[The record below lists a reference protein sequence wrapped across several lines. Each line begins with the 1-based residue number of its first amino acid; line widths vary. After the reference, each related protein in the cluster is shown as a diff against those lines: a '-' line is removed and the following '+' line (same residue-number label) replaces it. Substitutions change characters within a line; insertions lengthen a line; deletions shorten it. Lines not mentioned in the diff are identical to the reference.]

1 MRWRLEGADGQ
12 GALFDTV
19 ERVPGRGEFRGMEFL
34 HVRAGRLINSLPARS
49 RLPFRHTVN
58 VYRGCSHACSYC
70 FARPTHDY
78 LDLDIDEGFDR
89 TIVVKTN
96 AVERLRAE
104 LAPSRWRGEP
114 IAMGTNTDPYQRCE
128 GKYRLTQGVI
138 EVLSAARNPFSI
150 LTKSTLVLRDADLL
164 AEAAA
169 RTQVGLTFSVGTLD
183 EGVWRATEPGAPP
196 PWKRIEAIARL
207 RERGVEAGVLVA
219 PVIPGL
225 SDGADQIEAVVEA
238 ATAAGAT
245 SVGGGMPVFLK
256 PGVREVF
263 LRRLAGTHPHLVE
276 RYERAYG
283 GGRVHPAAAVR
294 DDVRRKL
301 DAALSKHRPASAV
314 RIRRWRPVEQPPPD
328 PAPPEPAEQLSLG
341 V

>member
-1 MRWRLEGADGQ
+1 MRWKLEGADGQ

-34 HVRAGRLINSLPARS
+34 HVRAGRLINTLPPGP
-49 RLPFRHTVN
+49 LPFRHTVN

-104 LAPSRWRGEP
+104 LNPKRWAGEP

-128 GKYRLTQGVI
+128 GKYHLTQGAVD
-138 EVLSAARNPFSI
+138 VLSLARNPFSI
-150 LTKSTLVLRDADLL
+150 LTKSTLVLRDADRL
-164 AEAAA
+164 AEAAT
-169 RTQVGLTFSVGTLD
+169 RTQVSLTFSIGTLD
-183 EGVWRATEPGAPP
+183 DDVWRATETGAPP

-207 RERGVEAGVLVA
+207 RDKGVEAGVLMA
-219 PVIPGL
+219 PILPGL
-225 SDGADQIEAVVEA
+225 SDGADQIEAVVKA
-238 ATAAGAT
+238 ATDAGAV
-245 SVGGGMPVFLK
+245 SVGGGMPLFLK

-263 LRRLAGTHPHLVE
+263 LRRLRESHPHLVD
-276 RYERAYG
+276 RYERAYAD
-283 GGRVHPAAAVR
+283 GRVHPSKAVK

-301 DAALSKHRPASAV
+301 DAALQKHRPASRV
-314 RIRRWRPVEQPPPD
+314 RIRRWRPVEQPA
-328 PAPPEPAEQLSLG
+328 APPPVDPGEQLRLG